1 MGKDS
6 FKIFTNISNFYSRY
20 HNLPEVV
27 MKIYREEGIRTLYRG
42 FTPTILGSI
51 PYSGTS
57 FFTYESLK
65 KLHVGKLEHFIFNI
79 SFSN

>member
-1 MGKDS
+1 
-6 FKIFTNISNFYSRY
+6 
-20 HNLPEVV
+20 
-27 MKIYREEGIRTLYRG
+27 MKIYKEEGIRTLYRG

-65 KLHVGKLEHFIFNI
+65 KMHAGNLTYSVKRYRILRLVHTCRGH
-79 SFSN
+79 